1 MAVLDDCRARRGL
14 REALALDHGKC
25 HFLVYGVGYQLSAE
39 AKKGEAQVP
48 VPLRG
53 AEQGHTKGQNILCG
67 SSPDKPIDSTTR
79 GM

>member
-1 MAVLDDCRARRGL
+1 
-14 REALALDHGKC
+14 
-25 HFLVYGVGYQLSAE
+25 
-39 AKKGEAQVP
+39 VP